1 MKFFETSLFRDKTEE
16 DRVDSKMLKLVALYL
31 CRQSSKE
38 RTYKVANLITGE
50 SNNTQKI
57 YSHKFQQGIKSVLK
71 MAAISFSKAVYET
84 KYMDDLYT
92 ELDYN

>member
-1 MKFFETSLFRDKTEE
+1 MRFFETSLFRDKSEE

-31 CRQSSKE
+31 CRQSSKD

-57 YSHKFQQGIKSVLK
+57 YSHKFQ
-71 MAAISFSKAVYET
+71 
-84 KYMDDLYT
+84 
-92 ELDYN
+92 

>member
-1 MKFFETSLFRDKTEE
+1 MKFFETSLFRDKSEE

-31 CRQSSKE
+31 CRQSSKD

-57 YSHKFQQGIKSVLK
+57 YSHKFQ
-71 MAAISFSKAVYET
+71 
-84 KYMDDLYT
+84 
-92 ELDYN
+92 